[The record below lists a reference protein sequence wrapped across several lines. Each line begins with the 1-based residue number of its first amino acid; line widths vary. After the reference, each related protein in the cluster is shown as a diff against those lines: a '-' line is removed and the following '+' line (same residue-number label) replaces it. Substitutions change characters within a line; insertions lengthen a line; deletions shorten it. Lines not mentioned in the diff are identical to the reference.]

1 MNIKYAT
8 FGMLALMG
16 IMFVGYLAYLAD
28 WENMTAENAGA
39 YLILTVMILTLL
51 NWYYKKMRM

>member
-1 MNIKYAT
+1 
-8 FGMLALMG
+8 MLALMG